1 MKLPASGTAGLD
13 AVLRNQEDH
22 VETELHLDVIGGVVL
37 INASG
42 ELEGQMVERLT
53 HHLRQIRGSQKPVV
67 LDLARVTM
75 VSDEAVA
82 VLRAAWR
89 EVGDA
94 LRVVAV
100 PGSAAALALKAGR
113 LRRFA
118 VHATL
123 SGALTDASV

>member
-1 MKLPASGTAGLD
+1 M
-13 AVLRNQEDH
+13 
-22 VETELHLDVIGGVVL
+22 IGGVVL

-42 ELEGQMVERLT
+42 ELEGQMVERLSD
-53 HHLRQIRGSQKPVV
+53 HLRRIRGRDGAVV
-67 LDLARVTM
+67 LDLTRVTSM
-75 VSDEAVA
+75 GDDAIA

-94 LRVVAV
+94 LRVVAT
-100 PGSAAALALKAGR
+100 PGSPAARALKAGR

-123 SGALTDASV
+123 SGALTAASA